1 MEMYGS
7 EKVWCYLHD
16 DARVVSP
23 TLYFEDKYHYA
34 SELVKLLDKN
44 RDYINE
50 ITNRMIIERLN
61 DDNIFLQA
69 RNGFGK
75 TEHRIFK
82 LMSIEGVGDILK
94 EMFPELVLEEIPQIK
109 K

>member
-1 MEMYGS
+1 MEISNS
-7 EKVWCYLHD
+7 EKIWCFLHD
-16 DARVVSP
+16 DSRIVSP
-23 TLYFEDKYHYA
+23 TLYFDDKYQYA
-34 SELVKLLDKN
+34 SELINLLDTN
-44 RDYINE
+44 RDYITE

-69 RNGFGK
+69 RNGYGK
-75 TEHRIFK
+75 TEHRIIK
-82 LMSIEGVGDILK
+82 LMSLKGIGDILK